1 MDKGGKLAGPTLRHA
16 AIMIVVG
23 YLFGFGVPFASF
35 QVLPRLF
42 DPASASRTSQ
52 NILASPGLL
61 VFAIFAFLLAF
72 VGDVVSAWGL
82 YYLLRP
88 ASASLSL
95 LVSALRT
102 VYATMALAALLNLA
116 TAYRLLLRPA
126 YLTALGRGQLDAQ
139 VQVAVAAF
147 QFQFDFS
154 LVVFGVHLVL
164 LGCLVHRSGYVPRWL
179 GIVLALNGA
188 GWIAIQ
194 SAPYL
199 FPGTR
204 LGFLWITTAGE
215 LFLLVWLIGWGTRL
229 RDPAVDRGAPPDL
242 PPGKS

>member
-1 MDKGGKLAGPTLRHA
+1 MDEGVKLAEPTLRHA
-16 AIMIVVG
+16 AIVTVVG
-23 YLFGFGVPFASF
+23 YLLGFGVPFASF

-42 DPASASRTSQ
+42 DTESAARTSQ
-52 NILASPGLL
+52 NILASPGLF

-72 VGDVVSAWGL
+72 VGDVVAAWGL

-95 LVSALRT
+95 LVSSLRA
-102 VYATMALAALLNLA
+102 VYATMALVALFNLV
-116 TAYRLLLRPA
+116 TAYRLLMRPA
-126 YLTALGRGQLDAQ
+126 YLTALGRDQLDAQ

-147 QFQFDFS
+147 HFQFDFS

-164 LGCLVHRSGYVPRWL
+164 LGWLVHRSGYFPRWL
-179 GIVLALNGA
+179 GVVLAVNGV

-194 SAPYL
+194 AAPYL
-199 FPGTR
+199 LPGTR
-204 LGFLWITTAGE
+204 LGFLWIATAGE

-229 RDPAVDRGAPPDL
+229 REPAPGPEAFRGL
-242 PPGKS
+242 PAGKP